1 MMRNIDKRTL
11 QSQLW
16 LAQHNLSKCTDVT
29 MIGVYRDYIRALAS
43 ELLYRYREE
52 TKQLST

>member
-1 MMRNIDKRTL
+1 MRQIDKRIL

-16 LAQHNLSKCTDVT
+16 LAQHNLSKCTDVQ
-29 MIGVYRDYIRALAS
+29 MREVYKDYIRALAS
-43 ELLYRYREE
+43 ELLYRYRAE